1 MFGRIVFSGLLVA
14 ILFVSASASSD
25 TRVVDAAMEGD
36 REAVRS
42 LLKRKA
48 NVNGAQGDG
57 MTALHWAAYRDDV
70 EMMKLLLAA
79 GANVHAVT
87 RVGAI
92 PPLLL
97 ACANGNPAALELLLK
112 AGANPNSTN
121 ANGTT
126 ALMIAAASGNSDA
139 VKLLLDEGA
148 DANMREA
155 AHGQTALMF
164 AASLNRAAVIKLL
177 LARGADANA
186 ATPAREQDKV
196 RFDRDGHP
204 FYEPPASKAAAKPPA
219 KAKDEETTINTEG
232 VTKELLVL
240 SRALGFKSA
249 KVAIDKA
256 PKGPQLT
263 PPVRVGP
270 EFVGGMTALLYAT
283 REGHKEAVR
292 ALLEGGA
299 AINQANAD
307 KFTPLVMAIVNG
319 HLDLAHGL
327 LERGAD
333 PNAATLTGITPLY
346 ATIDVR
352 WAPHASYPQPSTEQ
366 EKISYLDLMKALL
379 KRGANPNV
387 RLGAKP
393 WFRSLFSDPTWIDPA
408 GATPFWRAAQSS
420 DVAAM
425 RLLIENGADP
435 KIATKANT
443 TPLMAAA
450 GVGWAHNWSVNA
462 PVPAIDA
469 VKYCVELG
477 VDVNAVD
484 SKGYAALHGAGYI
497 GNNDIVLYLVEKGA
511 KVDVKSKAGD
521 SPADMANGPWRFGL
535 PHPETVALL
544 EKLGSPNQRNCRS
557 DKCVVAAK
565 RLTPAEQAKKD
576 ALDKFA
582 AVLGFESAVYLADT
596 RVVASGSN

>member
-1 MFGRIVFSGLLVA
+1 MFGRIVLSGLLLA
-14 ILFVSASASSD
+14 ILFISATASGD
-25 TRVVDAAMEGD
+25 TRIADAAMDGN

-92 PPLLL
+92 PPLFL
-97 ACANGNPAALELLLK
+97 ACANGSAAALELLLK
-112 AGANPNSTN
+112 VGANPNSIN

-126 ALMIAAASGNSDA
+126 ALMMAASSGNVDA
-139 VKLLLDEGA
+139 VTLLLDEGA
-148 DANMREA
+148 SANAREA

-177 LARGADANA
+177 LTRGADANA
-186 ATPAREQDKV
+186 ATSAREQDKV

-204 FYEPPASKAAAKPPA
+204 FYEPPASKTAAQTATKPVA
-219 KAKDEETTINTEG
+219 VKDEETANVNTEA
-232 VTKELLVL
+232 VTRGLFVL
-240 SRALGFKSA
+240 SRALGFQSA
-249 KVAIDKA
+249 RVVFAK
-256 PKGPQLT
+256 PQKGPQLT
-263 PPVRVGP
+263 PPMRVGP
-270 EFVGGMTALLYAT
+270 EFVGGMTALLYAA
-283 REGHKEAVR
+283 REGHKEAV
-292 ALLEGGA
+292 ATLLEGGA

-307 KFTPLVMAIVNG
+307 KFTPLVIAIVNG
-319 HLDLAHGL
+319 HLDLASDL

-333 PNAATLTGITPLY
+333 PNVATLTGLTALY

-352 WAPHASYPQPSTEQ
+352 WAPHASYPQPRTEQ
-366 EKISYLDLMKALL
+366 EKISYLELTKALL
-379 KRGANPNV
+379 KGGANPNV
-387 RLGAKP
+387 RLGVKP

-408 GATPFWRAAQSS
+408 GATPFWRAAQAS
-420 DVAAM
+420 DIAAM
-425 RLLIENGADP
+425 RLLVEHGADP
-435 KIATKANT
+435 KIATKAGT

-477 VDVNAVD
+477 NDVNAVD
-484 SKGYAALHGAGYI
+484 GKGYAALHGAGYI
-497 GNNDIVLYLVEKGA
+497 GNNAIVLYLVEKGA

-544 EKLGSPNQRNCRS
+544 EKLGSPNSHNCRS
-557 DKCVVAAK
+557 DKCVVAPK

-582 AVLGFESAVYLADT
+582 VVLGFQSAVYL
-596 RVVASGSN
+596 N